1 MATIEQVE
9 KLREKA
15 NVTYDEA
22 KTALE
27 ASGGDLLDALIY
39 LERNGKVQPPPND
52 GYYNSKQQAEFVKES
67 SEASREK
74 NTENSGSFTGLLN
87 RFFKWCGRIIAKG
100 NENSFEVRRNG
111 KYVIAVPV
119 TVLALFII
127 FAFWFVVPLV
137 AIGLFFGYRYVFKG
151 PDLEK
156 TDVNRVMGTAADAA
170 ESLKKEVFEGRKAQ

>member
-1 MATIEQVE
+1 MATIDQVE

-27 ASGGDLLDALIY
+27 ASGDDLLDALIY
-39 LERNGKVQPPPND
+39 LERKGKVQPPPNG
-52 GYYNSKQQAEFVKES
+52 GYYNSGQQAEPEK
-67 SEASREK
+67 EASGNSRA
-74 NTENSGSFTGLLN
+74 NATENGETFTGTLN
-87 RFFKWCGRIIAKG
+87 RFFKWCGRMIAKG

-119 TVLALFII
+119 TVLVLFLF
-127 FAFWFVVPLV
+127 FAFWFIVPLV
-137 AIGLFFGYRYVFKG
+137 VIGLFFGCRYSFKG

-170 ESLKKEVFEGRKAQ
+170 ENFKKEVFEGRKA

>member
-9 KLREKA
+9 KLIEKA

-27 ASGGDLLDALIY
+27 ASGNDLLDALIY
-39 LERNGKVQPPPND
+39 LERNGKVQPPPNG
-52 GYYNSKQQAEFVKES
+52 GYYNSKNQAEPEKES
-67 SEASREK
+67 FGTSREK
-74 NTENSGSFTGLLN
+74 NTENGKTFTGIVN
-87 RFFKWCGRIIAKG
+87 KFFKWCGYIISKG

-119 TVLALFII
+119 TILVLFLI
-127 FAFWFVVPLV
+127 FAFWFIVPLV
-137 AIGLFFGYRYVFKG
+137 VIGLFFGYRYVFKG

-170 ESLKKEVFEGRKAQ
+170 ENLKKKL